1 MKLYRRGK
9 VYWVIWG
16 RRGETFRASLRTK
29 SRAEAQRMLD
39 GMAAAARASSFEVAV
54 DILRVYFGETEKRT
68 PLAEAWE
75 VYAQV
80 LKGIGRDGIAEAT
93 LRHRRQNFCRFTKW
107 AAKSAPAAETVESV
121 DARIAAAFAEHLAG
135 VTSQRGAPLAKK
147 TRKEILDDLRG
158 VWTTLAKRI
167 PALANPWIG
176 LTPSGATV
184 ESVRRAV
191 FTPDEERRVM
201 EAAEKVGKG
210 WPLACLIARH
220 TGLRYGDVANLTW
233 DEIDLGAGVL
243 RHVPRKTARH
253 GVAVEIPLVAKL
265 WDALKAAK
273 REAGGNPHVLPYHAI
288 VYGMCNRQ
296 KSLRLPFREV
306 LDAAGVKG
314 EEYSFHSWRHT
325 AASRLAG
332 AGADIE
338 TRKRILGHTT
348 DAMADHY
355 DHDPHLAEKR
365 RALEAAAAQGQG

>member
-1 MKLYRRGK
+1 
-9 VYWVIWG
+9 
-16 RRGETFRASLRTK
+16 
-29 SRAEAQRMLD
+29 MLA
-39 GMAAAARASSFEVAV
+39 GMDAAARASSFSVAV
-54 DILRVYFGETEKRT
+54 DILRIYFGETEERT
-68 PLAEAWE
+68 PLSEAWN

-93 LRHRRQNFCRFTKW
+93 MRHRRQNFNRFAKW
-107 AAKSAPAAETVESV
+107 AAKSAPAVESV
-121 DARIAAAFAEHLAG
+121 EQVDARTAAAFAEHLAS
-135 VTSQRGAPLAKK
+135 VISQRGTPLTKK

-158 VWTTLAKRI
+158 VWATLAKRI
-167 PALANPWIG
+167 PDLKNPWCG

-191 FTPDEERRVM
+191 FTPNEERRVM

-220 TGLRYGDVANLTW
+220 TGLRYSDVANLTW
-233 DEIDLGAGVL
+233 DEIDLEQGVL

-253 GVAVEIPLVAKL
+253 GIEVDIPLVAKL
-265 WDALKAAK
+265 WDALKEAK
-273 REAGGNPHVLPYHAI
+273 RKADGNPHVLPYHAI

-306 LDAAGVKG
+306 LDAAGIG
-314 EEYSFHSWRHT
+314 GAEYSFHSWRHT
-325 AASRLAG
+325 AASRLAH

-348 DAMADHY
+348 DAMAEHY
-355 DHDPHLAEKR
+355 DQDPHLDEKR
-365 RALEAAAAQGQG
+365 RALEAAAALG